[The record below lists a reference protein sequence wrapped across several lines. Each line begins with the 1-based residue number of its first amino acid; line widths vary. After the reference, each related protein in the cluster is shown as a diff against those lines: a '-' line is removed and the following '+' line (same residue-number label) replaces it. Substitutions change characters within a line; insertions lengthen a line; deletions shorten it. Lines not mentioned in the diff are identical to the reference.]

1 MTTSRPLVLAAAAFL
16 SLAAATARAAPASP
30 EDVVRAYAE
39 AANHHDV
46 DALLALY
53 SPDVRKYAF
62 PGTLASEGRASN
74 REKYT
79 RNFAENPKLNVK
91 ILQMTTVE
99 DKVVSHDLVTGLAS
113 GKTSEELVVYQV
125 QDGQITNIV
134 YVERDLR

>member
-1 MTTSRPLVLAAAAFL
+1 MTASRPLVLATAAFL
-16 SLAAATARAAPASP
+16 SLAAATAPAAPASP
-30 EDVVRAYAE
+30 EEVVRAYAE

-62 PGTLASEGRASN
+62 PGTLASEGRESN
-74 REKYT
+74 REKYK
-79 RNFAENPKLNVK
+79 RNFAENPNLSVK
-91 ILQMTTVE
+91 ILRMTTVA

-125 QDGQITNIV
+125 EHGQIANIV
-134 YVERDLR
+134 YVERDLH